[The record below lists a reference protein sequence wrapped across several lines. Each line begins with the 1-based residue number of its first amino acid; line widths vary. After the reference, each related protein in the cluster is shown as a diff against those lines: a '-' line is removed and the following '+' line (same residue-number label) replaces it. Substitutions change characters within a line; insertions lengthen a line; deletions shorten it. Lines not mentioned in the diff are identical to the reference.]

1 MKKISI
7 LLFAIMMAGS
17 LSAQIDSFSEEDVIS
32 KSNKPSFSKK
42 ECLQPYQGNL
52 SPSGR
57 YVYDI
62 IGEQLFCKSQAK
74 IDSTQR
80 KYVLVREN
88 NHIVLSN
95 LQQGEYY
102 LVKNILITEEE
113 KDSLQNVFNNLPFIS
128 DTLYYSEV
136 NAWAVAQLLDKSQP
150 LPKKAKQY
158 IIPKDDILKVLYN
171 QYRKWPTEE
180 NFEEEKNINVAIY
193 VLTDKAGK
201 EYYVPMED
209 SRYENAFELKIVK
222 SAWPNPISFYPG
234 MLASVSDFVVV
245 KGFETIKR
253 MFENQRIRLHKY
265 DVCDNGTDVNI
276 CKKIAFKDGNIVAAI
291 TDTLSMNISY
301 LTISGLHKRELS
313 WCQKGDTLTFLE
325 IRVPVN
331 QWYDGRIEYGT
342 MDYCRINDLDS
353 VETKIAY
360 EKQKADQEAR
370 KNDER
375 KRQELIQKYGQKI
388 GQSIAKGEA
397 CVGMTK
403 EQCKE
408 AIGTPDE
415 ITKNTSNL
423 GVVEVWTYTLGYRM
437 FEGLVPITVVTFLD
451 NKVSSVNEYS
461 SWPF

>member
-1 MKKISI
+1 MKKVSM
-7 LLFAIMMAGS
+7 LLFAVMMAGS

-74 IDSTQR
+74 INSTQR

-102 LVKNILITEEE
+102 FVKNILITEEE
-113 KDSLQNVFNNLPFIS
+113 KDSLRNVFNNLPFIS

-193 VLTDKAGK
+193 ILTDKAGK

-234 MLASVSDFVVV
+234 MLAGVSDFVVV

-353 VETKIAY
+353 VEAKIAY
-360 EKQKADQEAR
+360 EKRMAEQEKLR
-370 KNDER
+370 KDER
-375 KRQELIQKYGQKI
+375 KKQELIKKYGQKI

-451 NKVSSVNEYS
+451 DKVSSVNEYT